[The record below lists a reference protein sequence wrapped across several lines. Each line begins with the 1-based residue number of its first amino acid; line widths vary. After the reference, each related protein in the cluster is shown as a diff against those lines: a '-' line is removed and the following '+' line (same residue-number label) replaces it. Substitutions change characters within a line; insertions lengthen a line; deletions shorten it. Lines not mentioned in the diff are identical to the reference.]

1 MNAAE
6 EYFQRFDG
14 GDPEYGPLSLI
25 RDAESIMDTLGRN
38 EDAKRIAEAILDRRS
53 ELLRRGSPAARD
65 VILQRLE
72 RVERK
77 LEKIRAGRKGGR
89 R

>member
-1 MNAAE
+1 MNANG
-6 EYFQRFDG
+6 YFNRFDK
-14 GDPEYGPLSLI
+14 GDPDYGPLALI
-25 RDAESIMDTLGRN
+25 GDAESLMDYLSNSTEAR
-38 EDAKRIAEAILDRRS
+38 RIGEAILHRRA
-53 ELLRRGSPAARD
+53 ELLRRGSHAARD

-77 LEKIRAGRKGGR
+77 LEKIRAGKGGR